1 MSKVLVII
9 KSPGIGDLC
18 ILSKY
23 IQEISKYSSSEVSVL
38 AQQNTRAHE
47 ILKND
52 PHVKEVIELDKK
64 GFFKTI
70 QKIKPKKFDRSYI
83 YSDSIRLYLISKLS
97 GIKHIFHYNFF
108 SKKGKNFFKTAKE
121 FTENIINIKIDSQ
134 SKIYNVLIPKGKLLL
149 STPNLYSIYN
159 IGRFITGKG
168 INNGFVEFNKLNTIG
183 HMGHIR
189 EYTVKEMI
197 DFLSDCGFINIEI
210 LRFSTKTREG
220 VTLGKILKNF
230 TTDLIETLVPRVK
243 SQLFIIAEKPNKF
256 GINK

>member
-23 IQEISKYSSSEVSVL
+23 IQEISKYSSSKVSVL

-70 QKIKPKKFDRSYI
+70 KKIKPKKFDQSYI

-97 GIKHIFHYNFF
+97 GNKENFH
-108 SKKGKNFFKTAKE
+108 
-121 FTENIINIKIDSQ
+121 
-134 SKIYNVLIPKGKLLL
+134 
-149 STPNLYSIYN
+149 
-159 IGRFITGKG
+159 
-168 INNGFVEFNKLNTIG
+168 
-183 HMGHIR
+183 
-189 EYTVKEMI
+189 
-197 DFLSDCGFINIEI
+197 
-210 LRFSTKTREG
+210 
-220 VTLGKILKNF
+220 
-230 TTDLIETLVPRVK
+230 
-243 SQLFIIAEKPNKF
+243 
-256 GINK
+256 